1 MPYRKDIKLI
11 EQGNNSD
18 LITEADV
25 AKFTMIYP
33 MVKLVQNEMS
43 TLSANLQDGV
53 LNNLK
58 FKLINNLIN
67 SARELL
73 IKEPIL
79 EYLEQLDNEILPQ
92 NSDVVII
99 LCLYIEALDQYTTK
113 NKLYSHFGVYQWSTQ
128 ENPVQ
133 E

>member
-43 TLSANLQDGV
+43 TLSTTQQDGV
-53 LNNLK
+53 
-58 FKLINNLIN
+58 
-67 SARELL
+67 
-73 IKEPIL
+73 
-79 EYLEQLDNEILPQ
+79 
-92 NSDVVII
+92 
-99 LCLYIEALDQYTTK
+99 
-113 NKLYSHFGVYQWSTQ
+113 
-128 ENPVQ
+128 
-133 E
+133 